1 MYTVLVVLSAFK
13 LHDKDNADPAETAF
27 WIAQYV
33 RRVQTLF
40 LEGHCKSSGFTEFM
54 LVQLTKPLVYTVKGT
69 ALQCGALSG
78 VPADIVTSCLQTM
91 ACWARM
97 AIAAARAEFPDFT
110 VMHAMSAFKLVGSDL
125 SERHTSDS
133 IVQAGEA
140 AIQEKLATLA
150 TAFNLNVDELQ
161 VEFARTREI
170 AQGVLPEC
178 RNNER
183 EAWRTAILRCEGTR
197 AKTKF
202 RVSTLKIPVQAWLGW
217 TAGTSNIERAFSLH
231 QKIFS
236 ADRRSRMTRHR
247 EQDVITL
254 ACDYDVAEAE
264 EVIRLAIEIWKAFF
278 YNVKGAHTHRR
289 IDAGV
294 KRPRGEDI
302 EEGGVETLSR
312 FIKRRRA
319 SVAERDR
326 SSANDV
332 VSHAMLVG
340 MTSSTWTASMQKEEA
355 HT

>member
-1 MYTVLVVLSAFK
+1 MHAK
-13 LHDKDNADPAETAF
+13 DKDNADPAETAF

-40 LEGHCKSSGFTEFM
+40 LEGHCRTTGFTELM
-54 LVQLTKPLVYTVKGT
+54 LAQLTKPLVYTVKGT
-69 ALQCGALSG
+69 VLQCGSHSG

-91 ACWARM
+91 ACWARL

-125 SERHTSDS
+125 SERHTADS

-140 AIQEKLATLA
+140 AIKEKLTTLA
-150 TAFNLNVDELQ
+150 MAFNLEVDQLEL
-161 VEFARTREI
+161 EFVRTREI

-183 EAWRTAILRCEGTR
+183 EAWRTAILRCESAR
-197 AKTKF
+197 AKHKF
-202 RVSTLKIPVQAWLGW
+202 RVSTLKVPIQAWLGW
-217 TAGTSNIERAFSLH
+217 TSGTSNIERAFSLH
-231 QKIFS
+231 QKLFS
-236 ADRRSRMTRHR
+236 ADRRSRMTRQR

-254 ACDYDVAEAE
+254 ACDYDIAEVE
-264 EVIRLAIEIWKAFF
+264 EVIKLAIEIWKAFY
-278 YNVKGAHTHRR
+278 YNVKGTQKHQR

-294 KRPRGEDI
+294 KRQRCEAD
-302 EEGGVETLSR
+302 GGVDETLSR

-319 SVAERDR
+319 SVAERDK

-332 VSHAMLVG
+332 VSHRRLVD
-340 MTSSTWTASMQKEEA
+340 MTTSAWTASMEKEEA
-355 HT
+355 H